1 MSLNCNKCGGVKTLQ
16 KRKYVNKGVVNVYEY
31 YYCNACIAEKAR
43 NVRKGIKFLKVKT
56 AALVERKRILK
67 PADELNL
74 NIKEFVCDV
83 ERKRLYVDVV
93 DCYKLISL
101 FVDRFGIQY
110 PNLSTEDELVWM
122 WEKLRESV

>member
-74 NIKEFVCDV
+74 NIDKEHDLVSISQYHFNKLHVKKR
-83 ERKRLYVDVV
+83 RKCIKDL
-93 DCYKLISL
+93 KS
-101 FVDRFGIQY
+101 
-110 PNLSTEDELVWM
+110 
-122 WEKLRESV
+122 